1 MNHHDDIDPQT
12 RRGRAGAGLVAA
24 LVLAA
29 LTVLAPAASAAVT
42 PTQATQ
48 LSQVVTLT
56 NQYRAQAGCKAL
68 VRDTRID
75 TAAQGHADWMASTG
89 TFSHTGKNG
98 SSFVDRLKAAGYPT
112 PGGENIAYGQADAKA
127 VVTAWM
133 NSAGHRANIL
143 NCRFTTIGVGVA
155 GTRNYWVQDFGY

>member
-1 MNHHDDIDPQT
+1 MTHDDIRT
-12 RRGRAGAGLVAA
+12 AGRRGRAGAGLVAA
-24 LVLAA
+24 LVLAG
-29 LTVLAPAASAAVT
+29 LTLLAPAASAAVT
-42 PTQATQ
+42 PTQATW
-48 LSQVVTLT
+48 LSQVVSLT
-56 NQYRAQAGCKAL
+56 NQQRQQAGCKAL

-75 TAAQGHADWMASTG
+75 TAAQGHAEWMARTG
-89 TFSHTGKNG
+89 TFSHTGANG